1 MTCYLLH
8 SYLPALLATLAIETA
23 VAVLLGFRKRL
34 QILAV
39 NLATLVTH
47 PVLHGVVLA
56 VFFLEWLPSPLP
68 FQVVLGLEA
77 CVFLAEGAL
86 LAYALRLPL
95 WRAGLLSLI
104 MNLASFLV
112 GVFVR

>member
-8 SYLPALLATLAIETA
+8 SYLPALLTTLAIETA
-23 VAVLLGFRKRL
+23 VALVLGFRTRL

-39 NLATLVTH
+39 NLVTLVTH
-47 PVLHGVVLA
+47 PALHCFVLA
-56 VFFLEWLPSPLP
+56 VFFFELLPSPLP
-68 FQVVLGLEA
+68 LAVVLGLEA
-77 CVFLAEGAL
+77 GVFVVEGLL

-104 MNLASFLV
+104 MNLASYLF
-112 GVFVR
+112 GVFVG